1 MQISSEIFFFIGIEN
16 IAITILA
23 KCFLKNSFTFIWK
36 RRTIYSMNG
45 IKSIKEIN
53 VEGKRVFVRV
63 DFNVPLDQN
72 GNVADN
78 TRIVAALPTIRYLLE
93 HGSKVIL
100 ASHLGRPKGQKN
112 PKYTLRPVA
121 EALATLLNQPV
132 LFLDD
137 CIGADVEESI
147 SEMAENSVVLLENLR
162 FYAEE
167 EANDE
172 IFSKQLAR
180 LADVYINDA
189 FGTAH
194 RAHASTAGMVPYVAE
209 KAVGFLIAK
218 ELEFLC
224 QKVDQPARPFC
235 VVLGGAKVSDKIGVI
250 ESVLDKADRI
260 LIGGA
265 MAYTFALAE
274 GRTVGNS
281 RVEPDFVDLAKQL
294 LAKAK
299 GKGVDLQLPIDTVT
313 TNKVDFD
320 NRTLGELKVFEGS
333 IEDGWEGVD
342 IGPKT
347 AEKYAKI
354 IRDSKTVL
362 WNGPVGIFE
371 IEASAQGS
379 YKIAQAMAACE
390 GTTIIGGGD
399 CVKAVHQSGCADEIS
414 FLSTGGGASLQ
425 LLEGK
430 PLPGLEALKQ

>member
-1 MQISSEIFFFIGIEN
+1 
-16 IAITILA
+16 
-23 KCFLKNSFTFIWK
+23 
-36 RRTIYSMNG
+36 MNG

-78 TRIVAALPTIRYLLE
+78 TRIVAALPTIRFILE
-93 HGSKVIL
+93 RGAKVIL

-112 PKYTLRPVA
+112 AKYTLRPVA

-137 CIGADVEESI
+137 CVGADVEESI

-162 FYAEE
+162 FHAEE

-172 IFSKQLAR
+172 VFSKQLAR
-180 LADVYINDA
+180 LADVYVNDA

-209 KAVGFLIAK
+209 KAVGFLIEK

-224 QKVDQPARPFC
+224 QKVDNPARPFC

-250 ESVLDKADRI
+250 ESLLDKADRI

-265 MAYTFALAE
+265 MAYTFAMAE

-281 RVEPDFVDLAKQL
+281 RVEPDFIDLAKQL

-299 GKGVDLQLPIDTVT
+299 GKGVDLQLPVDTLT
-313 TNKVDFD
+313 TDKVDFD
-320 NRTLGELKVFEGS
+320 NRSLGHLKVFEGS

-347 AEKYAKI
+347 AEKYAKF

-379 YKIAQAMAACE
+379 YKIAHAMAACE

-399 CVKAVHQSGCADEIS
+399 CVKAIHQSGCADEIT

-430 PLPGLEALKQ
+430 PLPGLEALKIKEEK

>member
-1 MQISSEIFFFIGIEN
+1 
-16 IAITILA
+16 
-23 KCFLKNSFTFIWK
+23 
-36 RRTIYSMNG
+36 MNG

-78 TRIVAALPTIRYLLE
+78 TRIVAVLPTIRYLLE
-93 HGSKVIL
+93 HGAKVIL

-112 PKYTLRPVA
+112 LKYTLRPVA

-132 LFLDD
+132 IFLDD
-137 CIGADVEESI
+137 CVGSDVEESI

-162 FYAEE
+162 FHAEE

-194 RAHASTAGMVPYVAE
+194 RAHASTAGMVPYVSE
-209 KAVGFLIAK
+209 KAAGFLIEK

-274 GRTVGNS
+274 GRMVGNS
-281 RVEPDFVDLAKQL
+281 RVEPDFVELAKQL
-294 LAKAK
+294 ITKAK
-299 GKGVDLQLPIDTVT
+299 EKGVDLQLPIDTVST
-313 TNKVDFD
+313 DKIDFD
-320 NRTLGELKVFEGS
+320 NRTLGELKVFEGP